1 MQARTGFS
9 SLFRLVLCFAFAK
22 VVTNRRRERERE
34 RERERDDDEAGCSG
48 VAFMSAAAAAGGARA
63 IGSRWRPGYDAM
75 ARGGKKK
82 DVFC

>member
-1 MQARTGFS
+1 
-9 SLFRLVLCFAFAK
+9 V
-22 VVTNRRRERERE
+22 RERERE
-34 RERERDDDEAGCSG
+34 RDDEAGCSG

-63 IGSRWRPGYDAM
+63 IGSRWRPRYDAM